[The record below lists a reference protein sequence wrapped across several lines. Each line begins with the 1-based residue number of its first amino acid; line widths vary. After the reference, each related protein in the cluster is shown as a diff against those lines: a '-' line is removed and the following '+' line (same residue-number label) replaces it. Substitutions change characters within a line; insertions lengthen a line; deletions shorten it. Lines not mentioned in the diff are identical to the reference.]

1 MTSCQIRWGIGVG
14 LWAAVLLVVASQVP
28 LSADEAY
35 YWCWS
40 QALDWGYFDHPP
52 AIAAWIRSGV
62 ELLGDT
68 ELGVRMPGILTAA
81 AVLWAVLGWGV
92 QDEDASLAALLLLT
106 TPLLCLG
113 VVLATPDV
121 VLVAA
126 WLGALL
132 AWRHDRPAR
141 AGLFVGLAMLA
152 KATGLLLLPA
162 LWLSSRRGGWR
173 QAMVATGVALLVVL
187 PHAVWLLQHQ
197 GLSWRYQLA
206 REGLGGGGWGL
217 LLLLGGQA
225 AVVGPVLLGAGLVWG
240 GRGPRDA
247 RWWSA
252 ALVVGFCV
260 LSAVRGRSEPN
271 WLAPAW
277 AAVLWGMAES
287 RGRLRRAAWV
297 GGGLGALGSGLVLV
311 HLFVPLWNLPKEP
324 TQRLFGGPALG
335 AAVEAWGTGV
345 AVTERYQEA
354 SWIRFYGGM
363 DATTLPGLGRE
374 DQFDTWR
381 ETLPEEAVYVRRTA
395 TTAPEVRSFYD
406 SVGEGRVVQAHRGNR
421 LVGSWQVYS
430 LARPRYFDLP

>member
-1 MTSCQIRWGIGVG
+1 MTTRQMRWGNGVAV
-14 LWAAVLLVVASQVP
+14 WAGVLLAVASQVP

-52 AIAAWIRSGV
+52 AIAAWIRAGV
-62 ELLGDT
+62 ELFGNT
-68 ELGVRMPGILTAA
+68 ELGVRLPGILTASLL
-81 AVLWAVLGWGV
+81 VWAVLCWGV
-92 QDEDASLAALLLLT
+92 EEDDGPLAALLLLT
-106 TPLLCLG
+106 TPLMCLG

-121 VLVAA
+121 VLVSA

-132 AWRHDRPAR
+132 AWRHDRPVW
-141 AGLFVGLAMLA
+141 AGLGVGLAVLA

-162 LWLSSRRGGWR
+162 LWLSFSRGGRRHKWI
-173 QAMVATGVALLVVL
+173 ATAVALAVML
-187 PHAVWLLQHQ
+187 PHVAWLLIHE
-197 GLSWRYQLA
+197 GVSWRYQLA

-217 LLLLGGQA
+217 LMLLGGQV

-240 GRGPRDA
+240 IRGHRDA

-252 ALVVGFCV
+252 ALVVAICV
-260 LSAVRGRSEPN
+260 LSALRGRSEPN

-277 AAVLWGMAES
+277 AATLWGLAES

-297 GGGLGALGSGLVLV
+297 GGGLGAVGSALVLI
-311 HLFVPLWNLPKEP
+311 HLFFPLWNLPKEP
-324 TQRLFGGPALG
+324 TQRLFGGPELG

-354 SWIRFYGGM
+354 SLVRFYGGI

-374 DQFDTWR
+374 DQFDVWR
-381 ETLPEEAVYVRRTA
+381 EALPERAVYVRRTSSA
-395 TTAPEVRSFYD
+395 APEVRVFYD
-406 SVGEGRVVQAHRGNR
+406 AVGEGRVVEARRGDR

-430 LARPRYFDLP
+430 VAQPRYFDLP